1 MRNIIAILLFLAPVL
16 SNGQTLTPQGTVNGG
31 TRQRGGFAV
40 DSMIRIPDTKD
51 TTSWFGVQG
60 NLTIRP
66 QDGKLYYRSNGSW
79 KSVDNGGGG
88 NDTAKN
94 VFTGTLS
101 QSRTLTS
108 TPDLIVTTDF
118 GGGTWIKDD
127 TVTVDNTG
135 TQIITAAGQGYSRVW
150 DGATASV
157 EWFGAVADFNV
168 GTNTG
173 TDNTRFIQN
182 TIDFVV
188 SNKGGTVLI
197 PHSYKVDSTIYVN
210 VLQQIPLKIQG
221 SAGNMR
227 TLAGYQGS
235 TLFRTVTGDVFRV
248 NLKSDATA
256 FLPITSLY
264 SNFTV
269 DGIGFKV
276 SDSVSGV
283 KAFNMF
289 RTRSVIRNVSGFGLD
304 YMVYQALTDS
314 ASQLN
319 YCDQSIYEN
328 IRISRSRLSGM
339 QLTRADASEINGFYY
354 ESPDTSLAVNG
365 ITVYS
370 TDAMTIKNV
379 LFWSP
384 TNSTPISGSRF
395 IAINDGA
402 GINLSSIHIERMYFQ
417 TGFDIIGQSG
427 VTVTGLTTKFMSND
441 MFRVLTSSSNLN
453 ISGWE
458 AFENKN
464 DSINHVD
471 IRSQSAGNRNIT
483 YSNCKFI
490 SYPDAI
496 ERPIKL
502 AYNNPYSIRS
512 GTNPITIRAAN
523 NNITLAQANLT
534 VILPSISAERTVTLP
549 DYTMFRNESI
559 TFINESDSV
568 NSRWRITPEPMWQ
581 GRTLKYP
588 PLKRVTTVYASDS
601 GWVYDN
607 PAVTVSKDMNNIV
620 GSGFYYSDTS
630 STINAPCN
638 NFVVGIQFYVNND
651 PLFARQFGSCG
662 TSYYH
667 RYSTNGIFSNWIP
680 VIDSVNGGN
689 YFASS
694 QGGNINPNTI
704 LFHKYNVPDNS
715 NIDTIKR
722 NGLYT
727 VLSNTSAGTM
737 TNLPNNVQGVLEV
750 WNLAVNNASVG
761 ATQSYRESSRNY
773 RWRRSCNTA
782 GTWTSWTYDIGN
794 DTLVNRLNLK
804 ENLSNKVT
812 TLTNS
817 AIQYPSTSAIR
828 DSIYTKSFTYT
839 KSQTDSAIT
848 AKQVFP
854 KNGLR
859 KQGDTVKLGL
869 ELLPPYTNGLI
880 TEPTYLF
887 AGDVA
892 TEDVTGMS
900 IDPTLKITQLTATN
914 DGRVSNIAL
923 SNSLLITNKHQD
935 YTTSIAFDGFHNL
948 NISSQYPTFKGLA
961 YSDDYSDNYTDRSI
975 PDVAWVKD
983 NIGTGWGSYTDT
995 LFKVATPFAIAN
1007 GTTDTLENGGQ
1018 STTLTQ
1024 LPLGVTSLYN
1034 PVTKKF
1040 VAAKLGDAYTI
1051 SIRFKAKNS
1060 ATNGYFTATFDVGG
1074 ALAFSVSDTKTFAKG
1089 AGVEHSFVLDYNLF
1103 AGALWIA
1110 NGGTLKITADS
1121 GNLQI
1126 YDINYLITRTHKGR

>member
-1 MRNIIAILLFLAPVL
+1 MRNLLTFIFLLIGTL
-16 SNGQTLTPQGTVNGG
+16 SYSQAVTPTGAVNSITKNKGG
-31 TRQRGGFAV
+31 VQV
-40 DSMIRIPDTKD
+40 DSALILPHRD
-51 TTSWFGVQG
+51 TTFWMNTKGDLLVRPADTGLYFKKG
-60 NLTIRP
+60 NRYV
-66 QDGKLYYRSNGSW
+66 KLSEGNS
-79 KSVDNGGGG
+79 GG
-88 NDTAKN
+88 NTNDSSIF
-94 VFTGTLS
+94 VGTLS
-101 QSRTLTS
+101 QARSLTI
-108 TPDLIVTTDF
+108 TPNLIITKDY
-118 GGGTWIKDD
+118 GGGTWLKND

-235 TLFRTVTGDVFRV
+235 TLFRTVTGDIFRV

-256 FLPITSLY
+256 FLPITNLY

-365 ITVYS
+365 LTVYS

-502 AYNNPYSIRS
+502 AYNSPYSIRS
-512 GTNPITIRAAN
+512 GNNPVVIRAAD
-523 NNITLAQANLT
+523 NNITLLQANVT
-534 VILPSISAERTVTLP
+534 MFLPSVSSERTITLP
-549 DYTMFRNESI
+549 DYNMFRNESI
-559 TFINESDSV
+559 TLINESDSV
-568 NSRWRITPEPMWQ
+568 NSRWRITPEPKWQ
-581 GRTLKYP
+581 GQTLKYP
-588 PLKRVTTVYASDS
+588 PLKRVTTIYADTA

-607 PAVTVSKDMNNIV
+607 PNVSVAKDMNRV
-620 GSGFYYSDTS
+620 LGTGMFYTDTAG
-630 STINAPCN
+630 TLNAPCA
-638 NFVVGIQFYVNND
+638 NFVSGFQVSSNND
-651 PLFARQFGSCG
+651 PLFSRQFGSCG
-662 TSYYH
+662 TSWYH
-667 RYSTNGIFSNWIP
+667 RYQVSGVWSNWIP
-680 VIDSVNGGN
+680 VLDSVNGGN
-689 YFASS
+689 YFVST

-737 TNLPNNVQGVLEV
+737 SNLPNNVQGVLEV

-761 ATQSYRESSRNY
+761 ATQTYRESSRNY
-773 RWRRSCNTA
+773 RWFRSCNTA
-782 GTWTSWTYDIGN
+782 GTWTSWTYFIGN
-794 DTLVNRLNLK
+794 DTLTNRLSRKQDTATVYNRTQSDARYSQK
-804 ENLSNKVT
+804 
-812 TLTNS
+812 LTNTATIDFPS
-817 AIQYPSTSAIR
+817 ILANSEGTGVTVTVTGALTTDNVIVNAPSTTGINYKAVV
-828 DSIYTKSFTYT
+828 
-839 KSQTDSAIT
+839 T
-848 AKQVFP
+848 AS
-854 KNGLR
+854 
-859 KQGDTVKLGL
+859 DTVTIYPL
-869 ELLPPYTNGLI
+869 NI
-880 TEPTYLF
+880 TTSP
-887 AGDVA
+887 
-892 TEDVTGMS
+892 
-900 IDPTLKITQLTATN
+900 IDPA
-914 DGRVSNIAL
+914 
-923 SNSLLITNKHQD
+923 
-935 YTTSIAFDGFHNL
+935 
-948 NISSQYPTFKGLA
+948 
-961 YSDDYSDNYTDRSI
+961 
-975 PDVAWVKD
+975 
-983 NIGTGWGSYTDT
+983 
-995 LFKVATPFAIAN
+995 
-1007 GTTDTLENGGQ
+1007 
-1018 STTLTQ
+1018 STTFR
-1024 LPLGVTSLYN
+1024 VM
-1034 PVTKKF
+1034 
-1040 VAAKLGDAYTI
+1040 
-1051 SIRFKAKNS
+1051 
-1060 ATNGYFTATFDVGG
+1060 
-1074 ALAFSVSDTKTFAKG
+1074 
-1089 AGVEHSFVLDYNLF
+1089 VL
-1103 AGALWIA
+1103 
-1110 NGGTLKITADS
+1110 
-1121 GNLQI
+1121 
-1126 YDINYLITRTHKGR
+1126 R